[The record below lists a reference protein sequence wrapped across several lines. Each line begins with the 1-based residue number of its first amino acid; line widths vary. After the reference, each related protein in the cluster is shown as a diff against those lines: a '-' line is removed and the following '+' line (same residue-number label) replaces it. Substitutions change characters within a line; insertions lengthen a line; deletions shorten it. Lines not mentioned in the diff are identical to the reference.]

1 MKVREIMS
9 TDVQRISSSAMVSEA
24 AEKMRVFNIGCLPI
38 LEDNK
43 IVGMLTDR
51 DIVIR
56 AIAAGSNPRMTIIKD
71 IFTPNIIRCYED
83 DDIETAATI
92 MEVHRVRRLVVIR
105 NDNSVAGILS
115 LGDLASKAN
124 IDHLTYEIME
134 RVCEPV
140 RG

>member
-9 TDVQRISSSAMVSEA
+9 TDVQRISSSAMVNEA

-56 AIAAGSNPRMTIIKD
+56 AVAAGINPRMTIVKD
-71 IFTPNIIRCYED
+71 IYTP
-83 DDIETAATI
+83 
-92 MEVHRVRRLVVIR
+92 
-105 NDNSVAGILS
+105 
-115 LGDLASKAN
+115 
-124 IDHLTYEIME
+124 
-134 RVCEPV
+134 P
-140 RG
+140 RGRKKL